1 MDSILL
7 EMRSIRKSFGETEVL
22 RGVDFD
28 VRAGEVHALV
38 GENGAG
44 KSTLMR
50 IAAGIVSAED
60 GGMTFL
66 GRNYAPHSPAAA
78 LRAGI
83 AMVHQELSLTP
94 DLTVAENILAGRE
107 PRHGWFLD
115 KRALF
120 EKAAA
125 MLAEFCPA
133 IDPHAPAG
141 GLGMGYGQI
150 VEVLKALAWDPKVI
164 IFDEPTS
171 ALEAQETE
179 LVLGTLAR
187 LKARGVGVVYISHRL
202 DEVFRAAD
210 RVTVL
215 RDGARVAGWMTG
227 ETSRPAVLAAMV
239 GRELTQLYPPKSA
252 AIGEIVFSVDALR
265 LPGAPAHDS
274 NPLAGTAETDPQAKP
289 GAPTAAP
296 AAVLARRSKP
306 RSSTAESDPQARPG
320 APAAVTFDL
329 RRGEILGFSG
339 LLGAGRTELM
349 RAIFGADPRASG
361 TICLEGRPLRV
372 RSIPDAVE
380 AGIAYV
386 PEDRKTQGLF
396 LDQSV
401 QDNILA
407 GRLDRCS
414 RRGFVRRE
422 LCRGLAEHFRL
433 ALDIKL
439 RDLDQEMRGLSGG
452 NQQKTLLARWL
463 LAEPKVLIVDEPTRG
478 IDVGAK
484 VEIHRLL
491 REYADAGH
499 GVIVVSSEMPELI
512 GLCDRIIVLRE
523 GRLAGILAGAAATEQ
538 QLLSL
543 AIGSA

>member
-1 MDSILL
+1 MNSVLL
-7 EMRSIRKSFGETEVL
+7 EMRSIGKRFGETEVL

-50 IAAGIVSAED
+50 IAAGIVRAEA
-60 GGMTFL
+60 GRMIFL
-66 GRNYAPHSPAAA
+66 GCDYAPHSPAAA

-83 AMVHQELSLTP
+83 AMVHQELSLAP

-107 PRHGWFLD
+107 PRKGWFLD

-120 EKAAA
+120 EKAEA

-133 IDPHAPAG
+133 IDPRAPAG

-150 VEVLKALAWDPKVI
+150 VEVVKALAWEPKVI
-164 IFDEPTS
+164 VFDEPTS

-179 LVLGTLAR
+179 LVLAALAK
-187 LKARGVGVVYISHRL
+187 LKSRGVGVVYISHRL

-210 RVTVL
+210 RITVL
-215 RDGARVAGWMTG
+215 RDGASAAEWKTA

-239 GRELTQLYPPKSA
+239 GRELTRLYPPKA
-252 AIGEIVFSVDALR
+252 TALGEIFFSVEGLR
-265 LPGAPAHDS
+265 LPGA
-274 NPLAGTAETDPQAKP
+274 AK
-289 GAPTAAP
+289 
-296 AAVLARRSKP
+296 S
-306 RSSTAESDPQARPG
+306 
-320 APAAVTFDL
+320 VTFDL

-349 RAIFGADPRASG
+349 RAIFGADPRSSG
-361 TICLEGRPLRV
+361 TIRIDGRALPI
-372 RSIPDAVE
+372 RSIPDAVA

-401 QDNILA
+401 QDNILC
-407 GRLDRCS
+407 GRFGRCS
-414 RRGFVRRE
+414 RGGFVRGDLCRE
-422 LCRGLAEHFRL
+422 LAGRYRL

-439 RDLDQEMRGLSGG
+439 RDMGQELRGLSGG

-463 LAEPKVLIVDEPTRG
+463 LAEPAVLIVDEPTRG
-478 IDVGAK
+478 IDIGAK
-484 VEIHRLL
+484 IEIHRLL
-491 REYADAGH
+491 RQYAAAGH
-499 GVIVVSSEMPELI
+499 GVIVVSSEMSELI

-523 GRLAGILAGAAATEQ
+523 GRMTGEAAGAAATEQ
-538 QLLSL
+538 ALLAL
-543 AIGSA
+543 ALGSEAAGCR

>member
-1 MDSILL
+1 
-7 EMRSIRKSFGETEVL
+7 
-22 RGVDFD
+22 
-28 VRAGEVHALV
+28 
-38 GENGAG
+38 
-44 KSTLMR
+44 
-50 IAAGIVSAED
+50 
-60 GGMTFL
+60 
-66 GRNYAPHSPAAA
+66 
-78 LRAGI
+78 
-83 AMVHQELSLTP
+83 MVHQELSLAP

-107 PRHGWFLD
+107 PRKGWFLD

-120 EKAAA
+120 EKAEA

-133 IDPHAPAG
+133 IDPRAPAG

-150 VEVLKALAWDPKVI
+150 VEVVKALAWDPKVI
-164 IFDEPTS
+164 VFDEPTS
-171 ALEAQETE
+171 ALEAQESE
-179 LVLGTLAR
+179 LVLVTLAT
-187 LKARGVGVVYISHRL
+187 LKSKGVGVVYISHRL

-215 RDGARVAGWMTG
+215 RDGARVAEWKTG

-239 GRELTQLYPPKSA
+239 GRELTHLYPPKGA
-252 AIGEIVFSVDALR
+252 GLGEILFSVEGLR
-265 LPGAPAHDS
+265 S
-274 NPLAGTAETDPQAKP
+274 AGSPE
-289 GAPTAAP
+289 
-296 AAVLARRSKP
+296 VS
-306 RSSTAESDPQARPG
+306 
-320 APAAVTFDL
+320 FDL

-361 TICLEGRPLRV
+361 IMRLDGRELRI
-372 RSIPDAVE
+372 RSIPDAVA

-401 QDNILA
+401 QDNILC
-407 GRLDRCS
+407 GRFDRCS
-414 RRGFVRRE
+414 RRGFVRGD
-422 LCRGLAEHFRL
+422 LCRLLAERYRRS
-433 ALDIKL
+433 LDIKL
-439 RDLDQEMRGLSGG
+439 RDLGQEMRGLSGG

-463 LAEPKVLIVDEPTRG
+463 LAEPAVLIVDEPTRG

-491 REYADAGH
+491 REYAAAGH
-499 GVIVVSSEMPELI
+499 GVVVVSSEMPELI

-523 GRLAGILAGAAATEQ
+523 GRTAGEVEGTAATEQ
-538 QLLSL
+538 RLLSL

>member
-1 MDSILL
+1 MNPALL
-7 EMRSIRKSFGETEVL
+7 EMRAIRKCFGETEVL

-50 IAAGIVSAED
+50 IAAGIVRAESGD
-60 GGMTFL
+60 MTFQ
-66 GRNYAPHSPAAA
+66 GCAYAPHSPAEA
-78 LRAGI
+78 LRTGI
-83 AMVHQELSLTP
+83 AMVHQELSLAP
-94 DLTVAENILAGRE
+94 DLSVAENILAGRE
-107 PRHGWFLD
+107 PRKGWFLD

-120 EKAAA
+120 SKAEA

-133 IDPHAPAG
+133 IDVRAPAG

-150 VEVLKALAWDPKVI
+150 VEVVKALAWEPKVI
-164 IFDEPTS
+164 VFDEPTS

-179 LVLGTLAR
+179 LVLATLAT
-187 LKARGVGVVYISHRL
+187 LKAKGVGVVYISHRL
-202 DEVFRAAD
+202 DEVFRASD
-210 RVTVL
+210 RITVL
-215 RDGARVAGWMTG
+215 RDGASAASWKIG
-227 ETSRPAVLAAMV
+227 ETSRPAVQAAMV
-239 GRELTQLYPPKSA
+239 GRELTRLYPPKA
-252 AIGEIVFSVDALR
+252 ETLGERLFSVEALR
-265 LPGAPAHDS
+265 LPGAPA
-274 NPLAGTAETDPQAKP
+274 
-289 GAPTAAP
+289 AAS
-296 AAVLARRSKP
+296 AAVS
-306 RSSTAESDPQARPG
+306 
-320 APAAVTFDL
+320 FDL
-329 RRGEILGFSG
+329 RRGEVLGFSG

-349 RAIFGADPRASG
+349 RALFGADPRAAG
-361 TICLEGRPLRV
+361 AIRLDGRALAI
-372 RSIPDAVE
+372 RSIPDAVA

-401 QDNILA
+401 QDNILC
-407 GRLDRCS
+407 GRFGRCS
-414 RRGFVRRE
+414 RGGLVRGDR
-422 LCRGLAEHFRL
+422 CRALAERYRQ

-439 RDLDQEMRGLSGG
+439 RDLGQEMRGLSGG

-463 LAEPKVLIVDEPTRG
+463 LAEPAVLIVDEPTRG

-491 REYADAGH
+491 REYAAAGH

-523 GRLAGILAGAAATEQ
+523 GRVTGEIAGAAATEQ
-538 QLLSL
+538 ALLAL
-543 AIGSA
+543 ALGSEAAAGR

>member
-1 MDSILL
+1 MDPVLL
-7 EMRSIRKSFGETEVL
+7 EMRAIRKCFGETEVL

-50 IAAGIVSAED
+50 IAAGIVRAES
-60 GGMTFL
+60 GVMTFK
-66 GRNYAPHSPAAA
+66 GCAYAPHSPAAA
-78 LRAGI
+78 LAAGI
-83 AMVHQELSLTP
+83 AMVHQELSLAP

-107 PRHGWFLD
+107 PRRGWFLD
-115 KRALF
+115 TRALF
-120 EKAAA
+120 EKAEA

-141 GLGMGYGQI
+141 SLGMGYGQI
-150 VEVLKALAWDPKVI
+150 VEVVKALAWNPQVI
-164 IFDEPTS
+164 VFDEPTS

-179 LVLGTLAR
+179 LVLATLAT
-187 LKARGVGVVYISHRL
+187 LKAKGVGVVYISHRL

-215 RDGARVAGWMTG
+215 RDGAGVAAWKTG

-239 GRELTQLYPPKSA
+239 GRELTRLYPEKA
-252 AIGEIVFSVDALR
+252 AAPGDVLFSVEDLR
-265 LPGAPAHDS
+265 LPASPEPIRF
-274 NPLAGTAETDPQAKP
+274 N
-289 GAPTAAP
+289 
-296 AAVLARRSKP
+296 
-306 RSSTAESDPQARPG
+306 
-320 APAAVTFDL
+320 L

-349 RAIFGADPRASG
+349 RALFGADPRTAG
-361 TICLEGRPLRV
+361 TIRVEGRIKAV
-372 RSIPDAVE
+372 HSIPDAIA

-386 PEDRKTQGLF
+386 PEDRKTLGLF

-401 QDNILA
+401 QDNILC
-407 GRLDRCS
+407 GRFERCS
-414 RRGFVRRE
+414 RGGLVRGD
-422 LCRGLAEHFRL
+422 LCRELAEHYRRV
-433 ALDIKL
+433 LDIKL
-439 RDLDQEMRGLSGG
+439 RDLGQEMRGLSGG

-463 LAEPKVLIVDEPTRG
+463 LAGPAVLIVDEPTRG

-491 REYADAGH
+491 REYAGAGH

-512 GLCDRIIVLRE
+512 GLCDRIMVLRD
-523 GRLAGILAGAAATEQ
+523 GRMTGEVAGAAATEQ
-538 QLLSL
+538 ALLAL
-543 AIGSA
+543 AIGSETAGYP